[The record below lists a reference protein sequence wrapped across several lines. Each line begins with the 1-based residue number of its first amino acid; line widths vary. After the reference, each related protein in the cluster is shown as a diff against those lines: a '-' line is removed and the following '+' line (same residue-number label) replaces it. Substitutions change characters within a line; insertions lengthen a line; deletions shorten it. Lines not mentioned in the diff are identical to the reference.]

1 MFGDQI
7 SNLFVVTM
15 CIGCNPSENEKIL
28 ASILLNKIDATKW
41 TPM

>member
-7 SNLFVVTM
+7 SNLFSITM
-15 CIGCNPSENEKIL
+15 FIGCNLSENEKIL
-28 ASILLNKIDATKW
+28 ASVLTNKINATKW